1 MQYIVQK
8 WQEIMIHYLYYFIP
22 LPAES
27 EILLT
32 FKRRKHEELIDYGI
46 FLSLTLQLSA
56 ETGGSNAVIV
66 EKLQQVWRKRRLFIG
81 RKWQMVCR
89 KPLSS
94 IFGVQTSKG
103 MRIGFILIMVVIFP
117 I

>member
-1 MQYIVQK
+1 MQVDRGTEGNRKKNAAYRTK

-46 FLSLTLQLSA
+46 FSQLDFA
-56 ETGGSNAVIV
+56 ALCGDRGSNPVIV
-66 EKLQQVWRKRRLFIG
+66 EKTTASLAEKTPVYWQKMADGMSQALIKHFWGSKLQRV
-81 RKWQMVCR
+81 
-89 KPLSS
+89 
-94 IFGVQTSKG
+94 
-103 MRIGFILIMVVIFP
+103 
-117 I
+117 

>member
-1 MQYIVQK
+1 MSLRGSRDFLCVKIVLQADREQRVTGRRMQYIVQK

-46 FLSLTLQLSA
+46 FSQLDFA
-56 ETGGSNAVIV
+56 A
-66 EKLQQVWRKRRLFIG
+66 L
-81 RKWQMVCR
+81 C
-89 KPLSS
+89 
-94 IFGVQTSKG
+94 
-103 MRIGFILIMVVIFP
+103 
-117 I
+117 